1 VGRRVRC
8 VVLCVLAAGCSALK
22 RAPLPSAPRAD
33 DAVAMRPAATLR
45 AIETA
50 ARQHPVLGDYALYFR
65 ARAAAN
71 AGRDREAVESVEA
84 LLAQHEDSVW
94 AGRARLLAGQALRRR
109 GDAVSARAWL
119 SAARTAL
126 TEPSPHWARATLDL
140 AELEA
145 ERGDPASAL
154 ALATE
159 LRQSKTRG
167 LAARRMR
174 RLAERVRIAHPEL
187 PTVDHVEEAEFRL
200 REGDTAGARAEAEVA
215 LSRDPAPDARARA
228 LWVRAQA
235 ERALGDRP
243 AAEATC
249 LRLASEDDPLA
260 ARGLLA
266 VGSWRWNADDDAAAL
281 RFFHQTAARFPKS
294 PQAAE
299 ALYAIGRIE
308 QEAGRYDGAFEAYRR
323 VAERYPDASLA
334 NEAAWRAG
342 WVRYLGADF
351 ASAARWF
358 AHLAARMPEQAR
370 PAAEYWGA
378 RALERLGRRT
388 ESVEKLTHLA
398 DFHTTSYYAGLAEER
413 LGRPPTVAAAALP
426 ADDPP
431 PPFPASLT
439 GLHAERARALA
450 SVGFRR
456 LARRELDALAADA
469 PRQELI
475 DAYQSVGAISA
486 SLRVAREVWR
496 DSTNTPHRDLYPL
509 GYWEIVRSA
518 SLRQRLDPFLVV
530 SLIRQESLFE
540 PEAVS
545 SADARGLMQLMPA
558 TARELSRDDGM
569 PVEKAA
575 LFRPDVNV
583 DLGTTLLARL
593 LERYDGSP
601 AKALAAYN
609 AGQEAVAKWERRY
622 GQRDK
627 DEFVELISF
636 RETRDYVK
644 AVLRNYRL
652 YRRLYAPSDSATSAG
667 NPPNAPFDMTTMTS
681 PGRADAT
688 R

>member
-1 VGRRVRC
+1 
-8 VVLCVLAAGCSALK
+8 VVLCVLATGCSALK
-22 RAPLPSAPRAD
+22 RAPSPSAPRAD
-33 DAVAMRPAATLR
+33 DPVAARPAATLKV
-45 AIETA
+45 IETA

-65 ARAAAN
+65 ARADAK
-71 AGRDREAVESVEA
+71 AGNDREAVEAVEA
-84 LLAQHEDSVW
+84 LVTQHPDSVW
-94 AGRARLLAGQALRRR
+94 ADRARLLAGQVLGRR
-109 GDAVSARAWL
+109 GDAASARAWL
-119 SAARTAL
+119 AAARSGL
-126 TEPSPHWARATLDL
+126 TEPSPHWARATIDL

-145 ERGDPASAL
+145 KHGDPASAV

-159 LRQSKTRG
+159 LRRSKTRG

-174 RLAERVRIAHPEL
+174 RLSERVRLAHPEL
-187 PTVDHVEEAEFRL
+187 APVDHVDEAEFRL
-200 REGDTAGARAEAEVA
+200 REGDSSGARAEAEAA
-215 LSRDPAPDARARA
+215 LALEPAPEARARA
-228 LWVRAQA
+228 LWTRAQA
-235 ERALGDRP
+235 ERALGDRA

-308 QEAGRYDGAFEAYRR
+308 QEARRYDGAFEAYRR
-323 VAERYPDASLA
+323 VAERYPDAPLA
-334 NEAAWRAG
+334 SEAAWRAG
-342 WVRYLGADF
+342 WVRYLAAEF
-351 ASAARWF
+351 AAAAQWF
-358 AHLAARMPEQAR
+358 ARLAARMPESAR

-378 RALERLGRRT
+378 RALEQLGRRG

-398 DFHTTSYYAGLAEER
+398 EFHTTSYYAGLAEER
-413 LGRPPTVAAAALP
+413 LGRRSSGAATALP
-426 ADDPP
+426 ADEPP
-431 PPFPASLT
+431 PPFPPTLAGT
-439 GLHAERARALA
+439 HAERARVLA
-450 SVGFRR
+450 DLGFRR
-456 LARRELDALAADA
+456 LARRELDALGPDV
-469 PRQELI
+469 PRHELI
-475 DAYQSVGAISA
+475 EAYQSVGAISA
-486 SLRVAREVWR
+486 ALRVAREVWR

-509 GYWEIVRSA
+509 GYWDTVRSA
-518 SLRQRLDPFLVV
+518 SERHQLDPFLVV

-545 SADARGLMQLMPA
+545 PADARGLMQLMPA
-558 TARELSRDDGM
+558 TARELSREGGQAVD
-569 PVEKAA
+569 KSA

-593 LERYDGSP
+593 LNRYEGSS

-609 AGQEAVAKWERRY
+609 AGQDAVAKWERRY
-622 GQRDK
+622 GDREK

-667 NPPNAPFDMTTMTS
+667 NPPNAPFDITTMTS
-681 PGRADAT
+681 PGRADDT